1 MNLNYKKVKQLSE
14 NDILD
19 LGKTLTGK
27 SSTRLKKYEF
37 KNGVLYADY
46 RIDCN
51 APKGK
56 SVLEHSKVYSVQA
69 EFNDYGLDGTI
80 NSFYPL
86 NSQRYFERFVGYMIN
101 RFGKDYAVELYN
113 YHKQSIDEIK
123 NITKSMEMASKVA
136 KDYPDV
142 SIYLREKANNMQVDY
157 GKKLTKLKTL
167 INENL
172 YGNDKID
179 NFDILNNI

>member
-27 SSTRLKKYEF
+27 SSTRLKKYELT
-37 KNGVLYADY
+37 NGVLYADY

-56 SVLEHSKVYSVQA
+56 SVLEHSKIYNVLA

-86 NSQRYFERFVGYMIN
+86 NSQKYFERFVAYMIN
-101 RFGKDYAVELYN
+101 RFGKDYAIELYN
-113 YHKQSIDEIK
+113 YHKQSIDKISEIA
-123 NITKSMEMASKVA
+123 NLMERASDVA
-136 KDYPDV
+136 RDNPDV
-142 SIYLREKANNMQVDY
+142 ANYLREKAHNMTMDY
-157 GKKLTKLKTL
+157 EKKLAKLKAL

-179 NFDILNNI
+179 DFDILNNI

>member
-1 MNLNYKKVKQLSE
+1 VNLNYKKVKKLSE

-56 SVLEHSKVYSVQA
+56 SILERSKIYVVSA
-69 EFNDYGLDGTI
+69 EFNDFGLDGTI

-86 NSQRYFERFVGYMIN
+86 NKEKYFERFVGYMIN

-123 NITKSMEMASKVA
+123 NIAKSMEMASSVA
-136 KDYPDV
+136 RDNPDV
-142 SIYLREKANNMQVDY
+142 ASYFIEKSHNMKMDY
-157 GKKLTKLKTL
+157 EKKLAKLKEL

-172 YGNDKID
+172 HGNDKID
-179 NFDILNNI
+179 NFDVLNNI

>member
-27 SSTRLKKYEF
+27 SSTRLKKYEL
-37 KNGVLYADY
+37 KNGVLYVDY

-51 APKGK
+51 VPKGK
-56 SVLEHSKVYSVQA
+56 SALEHSKIYNVLA

-86 NSQRYFERFVGYMIN
+86 NSQKYFERFVTYMIN
-101 RFGKDYAVELYN
+101 RFGKDYAIELYN

-123 NITKSMEMASKVA
+123 HTAKSMEMASSVA
-136 KDYPDV
+136 RDNPDV
-142 SIYLREKANNMQVDY
+142 SNYLREKSHNMAMDY
-157 GKKLTKLKTL
+157 EKKLAKLKAL

-179 NFDILNNI
+179 DFDILNRI